1 MSDLKR
7 TVDIQSVPLFVSAL
21 PVLQTLKEAGHEAVF
36 VGGSVRDLVLGKEI
50 SDVDIATSA
59 TPEEVKSLFS
69 HTVDVGI
76 EHGTVLVLHH
86 HDSYEVTTFRT
97 EGTYQDF
104 RHPDSVTFVRSLEE
118 DLMRRD
124 FTINALA
131 VNDKEEIVDYF
142 GGIEDLD
149 REIIRCVGNPLE
161 RFNEDAL
168 RMMRAVRFAGQL
180 GFTIESDTFNA
191 IRTLK
196 ANLERV
202 AVERMKVEFE
212 KMILSPHRALAFQAF
227 VESELYH
234 SCPDLKEA
242 KETLLKI
249 GVFPIEKLTITQAWI
264 LFAYY
269 EQLTVP
275 QLRKVLKDWKSSND
289 QISTILTGYQTLLAR
304 LEKEWD
310 AFLAYECP
318 EVLAIEVEQLLPG
331 IGHSEQLVELE
342 EVYRQLP
349 IRSMKDIQIDG
360 FGVKEALGLE
370 KMGPIIGEVLQ
381 ALQTEVLSGRLVN
394 ENADIV
400 SWIRNSFNES
410 K

>member
-1 MSDLKR
+1 MSDFKR
-7 TVDIQSVPLFVSAL
+7 KVDIQSVPLFVSAL

-142 GGIEDLD
+142 NGIEDLD
-149 REIIRCVGNPLE
+149 RGIIRCVGNPME

-180 GFTIESDTFNA
+180 GFSIESDTFNA

-196 ANLERV
+196 ANLVRV

-212 KMILSPHRALAFQAF
+212 KMILSPHRTLACKAF
-227 VESELYH
+227 VESELYQA
-234 SCPDLKEA
+234 CPDFKEA
-242 KETLLKI
+242 NDTLLKV
-249 GVFPIEKLTITQAWI
+249 GEFPLDKLTITQAWI

-269 EQLTVP
+269 ERLSIP
-275 QLRKVLKDWKSSND
+275 QLRKVLKNWKSSND

-342 EVYRQLP
+342 KVYQQLP

-381 ALQTEVLSGRLVN
+381 ALQTEILSGRLPN
-394 ENADIV
+394 ENAEIV
-400 SWIRNSFNES
+400 SWIRNNFNES

>member
-142 GGIEDLD
+142 GGIEDLE
-149 REIIRCVGNPLE
+149 REIIRCVGNPME

-180 GFTIESDTFNA
+180 GFSIESDTFNA

-212 KMILSPHRALAFQAF
+212 KMILSPHRALAFKAF

-234 SCPDLKEA
+234 SSPDFKEA

-249 GVFPIEKLTITQAWI
+249 GAFPLERLTITQAWI

-342 EVYRQLP
+342 EVYQQLP

-381 ALQTEVLSGRLVN
+381 ALQTEILSGRLQN
-394 ENADIV
+394 ENTEIV
-400 SWIRNSFNES
+400 SWIRNSFSES

>member
-1 MSDLKR
+1 MSEFKGK
-7 TVDIQSVPLFVSAL
+7 VDIHAVPLFVDAL
-21 PVLQTLKEAGHEAVF
+21 PVLQTLKNAGHEAVF

-59 TPEEVKSLFS
+59 TPEEVKSLFA

-86 HDSYEVTTFRT
+86 HESYEVTTFRT

-131 VNDKEEIVDYF
+131 LNDQEEIVDYF
-142 GGIEDLD
+142 NGIEDLQQK
-149 REIIRCVGNPLE
+149 IIRCVGNPME

-168 RMMRAVRFAGQL
+168 RMMRAVRFSGQL
-180 GFTIESDTFNA
+180 GFKIEDTTFDA
-191 IRTLK
+191 IRVLK
-196 ANLERV
+196 ENLERV

-212 KMILSPHRALAFQAF
+212 KMIQSPHRQLAFKAF

-234 SCPDLKEA
+234 SCPDFKKA
-242 KETLLKI
+242 KDTLLKI
-249 GVFPIEKLTITQAWI
+249 GDFPLDSISITQAWI

-269 EQLTVP
+269 ERLNAP
-275 QLRKVLKDWKSSND
+275 QLKVVLKNWKSSND
-289 QISTILTGYQTLLAR
+289 QISTILTGYKTLLAR
-304 LEKEWD
+304 LEREWD
-310 AFLAYECP
+310 AFLAYDCP
-318 EVLAIEVEQLLPG
+318 EGLALDVEQLLPG
-331 IGHSEQLVELE
+331 IGEKLQLEAMK
-342 EVYRQLP
+342 EVYFHLP
-349 IRSMKDIQIDG
+349 IRSMKEIQIDG

-370 KMGPIIGEVLQ
+370 KMGPLIGEVLQ
-381 ALQTEVLSGRLVN
+381 ALQTEILSGKLAN
-394 ENADIV
+394 ENSEII
-400 SWIRNSFNES
+400 SWIRNNFNES

>member
-131 VNDKEEIVDYF
+131 VNDQEEIVDYF
-142 GGIEDLD
+142 GGIEDLE
-149 REIIRCVGNPLE
+149 REIIRCVGNPME

-212 KMILSPHRALAFQAF
+212 KMILSPHRTLSFKAF
-227 VESELYH
+227 VESGLYH
-234 SCPDLKEA
+234 SCPDFKET
-242 KETLLKI
+242 KETLLKL
-249 GVFPIEKLTITQAWI
+249 GEFQLEKLTITQAWI

-269 EQLTVP
+269 ERLSIP
-275 QLRKVLKDWKSSND
+275 QLRKVLKNWKSSND

-342 EVYRQLP
+342 KVYQQLP

-381 ALQTEVLSGRLVN
+381 ALQTEILSGRLPN
-394 ENADIV
+394 ENAEIV
-400 SWIRNSFNES
+400 SWIRNNFNES

>member
-131 VNDKEEIVDYF
+131 VNDQEEIVDYF
-142 GGIEDLD
+142 GGIEDLE
-149 REIIRCVGNPLE
+149 REIIRCVGNSLE

-212 KMILSPHRALAFQAF
+212 KMILSPHRALAFKAL

-234 SCPDLKEA
+234 SCPDFKEA

-249 GVFPIEKLTITQAWI
+249 GAFPLEKLTITQAWI

-269 EQLTVP
+269 EYLTVP

-381 ALQTEVLSGRLVN
+381 ALQTEILSGRLAN
-394 ENADIV
+394 ENTEIV
-400 SWIRNSFNES
+400 SWIRNNFNES